1 MPQRP
6 SKASENASG
15 TTAPAG
21 SPASGASA
29 TGAIGA
35 IFFLALAGCA
45 AGLERAVEPLPGAL
59 GLIGE
64 PSLYRDP
71 DAPPLAYN
79 SEGSY
84 DAARFLRETCL
95 SGQAP
100 AYCAVLDGPFKPPVG
115 ELEGFAQTQYLRGHS
130 LFNANWAPAP
140 SRLGAVRD
148 GLGPVYDAT
157 GCARCHLQNG
167 RGRPIAKGAAAP
179 RTLILRLS
187 LGETG
192 PHDPPPPHPR
202 YGGQLNGRAI
212 PGVPAEGRLEVTY
225 EVIEGRFPDGEPYRL
240 RKPRYRVADLA
251 HGPLEPETK
260 ISPRLPPPVTGLGLV
275 EALPEAALLARAD
288 PEDADGDGISGR
300 PNYLRDP
307 EDGRLVLGRYGWK
320 AGAASLRQQ
329 TAGALLGDMGITSS
343 LFPAENCTALQTD
356 CRARPAGGTPEIGE
370 ADLAALVFYM
380 QILNP
385 PGRRNSADPEVVRG
399 AELFEAAGCAACH
412 VVEMTTAEHP
422 ETGILSNLV
431 FYPYSDFLL
440 HDMGEGLADGR
451 AEYAASGREWR
462 TPPLWGAGL
471 ADALNG
477 HGFYLH
483 DGRASTLQEAILW
496 HGGEA
501 EAARR
506 AFTQMP
512 KADRAA
518 LLRFLE
524 SL

>member
-1 MPQRP
+1 MPQRLWKRTR
-6 SKASENASG
+6 KAAGRPAS
-15 TTAPAG
+15 AG
-21 SPASGASA
+21 SGVVW
-29 TGAIGA
+29 TVL
-35 IFFLALAGCA
+35 FLVLAGCA
-45 AGLERAVEPLPGAL
+45 AGLKDGREQLSGAL
-59 GLIGE
+59 ALVGE
-64 PSLYRDP
+64 ASLYRDP

-79 SEGSY
+79 AEGSY
-84 DAARFLRETCL
+84 DTRKFLRETCL
-95 SGQAP
+95 SGRPP

-130 LFNANWAPAP
+130 LFNANWSPAP
-140 SRLGAVRD
+140 SRLGAARD

-157 GCARCHLQNG
+157 GCARCHVQNG
-167 RGRPIAKGAAAP
+167 RGRPTARDRAAP

-187 LGETG
+187 LGESG
-192 PHDPPPPHPR
+192 LEDPPPPHPR
-202 YGGQLNGRAI
+202 YGDQLNTRAI
-212 PGVPAEGRLEVTY
+212 AGVPAEGRLEITY
-225 EVIEGRFPDGEPYRL
+225 EEIEGRFPDGETYRL
-240 RKPRYRVADLA
+240 RKPRHRVVNPA
-251 HGPLEPETK
+251 HGPLEPEAR

-275 EALPEAALLARAD
+275 EALPEAVLLARAD
-288 PEDADGDGISGR
+288 PEDSDGDGISGR
-300 PNYLRDP
+300 ANFVHDP

-320 AGAASLRQQ
+320 AGTASLRQQ
-329 TAGALLGDMGITSS
+329 TAGALLGDMGITSP
-343 LFPAENCTALQTD
+343 LFPEANCTAAQEA
-356 CRARPAGGTPEIGE
+356 CRAQPEGGQPEIGE

-380 QILNP
+380 QILGP

-412 VVEMTTAEHP
+412 VTEMTSAEHP
-422 ETGILSNLV
+422 DTGILSNLV

-440 HDMGEGLADGR
+440 HDMGPGLADGR
-451 AEYAASGREWR
+451 AEYAANGREWR

-471 ADALNG
+471 AEALNG

-483 DGRASTLQEAILW
+483 DGRALTLQEAILW

-506 AFTQMP
+506 TFTEMS
-512 KADRAA
+512 KVERTA